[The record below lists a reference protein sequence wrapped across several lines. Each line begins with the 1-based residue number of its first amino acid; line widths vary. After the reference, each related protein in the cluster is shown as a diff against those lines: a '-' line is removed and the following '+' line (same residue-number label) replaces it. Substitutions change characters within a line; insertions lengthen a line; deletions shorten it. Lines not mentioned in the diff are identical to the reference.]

1 MSETVFDVPRAKFEG
16 FGTYKLPIEERV
28 NELIEMVKKEYP
40 TMDNYLIWLCAVDF
54 VLEEKGLKKDNE
66 NGAKMYEEYIK
77 QRKTFIYNSVKVEDN
92 EKITYDYNNVT
103 NDF

>member
-1 MSETVFDVPRAKFEG
+1 MTETIYDVPRAKFKG
-16 FGTYKLPIEERV
+16 FGEYKLPIEDRV
-28 NELIEMVKKEYP
+28 NEIMEITKKEYP
-40 TMDNYLIWLCAVDF
+40 EMDNYLMWLCAVDF

-66 NGAKMYEEYIK
+66 NGVKMYEEYLK
-77 QRKTFIYNSVKVEDN
+77 QRKTFIYNNVQVEDN

>member
-1 MSETVFDVPRAKFEG
+1 MSETIYDVPRAKFEG
-16 FGTYKLPIEERV
+16 FGEYKLPIEDRV
-28 NELIEMVKKEYP
+28 NEIMEMTKKEYP
-40 TMDNYLIWLCAVDF
+40 EMDNYLMWLCAVDF

-66 NGAKMYEEYIK
+66 NGVKMYEEYLK
-77 QRKTFIYNSVKVEDN
+77 QRKTFIYNNVQVEDN

>member
-77 QRKTFIYNSVKVEDN
+77 QRKTFIYNSVKVEDD
-92 EKITYDYNNVT
+92 EKITYDYNVT